1 MPNFT
6 VRLQDTELVTDFDAI
21 ARQHGLSRNAFI
33 ELLIHETVA
42 DGVIPRL
49 IGEGYQA
56 TTESQ
61 GVVTLIKQAG
71 FVAGGRKNLT
81 PAEENAYQAAFA
93 LVDQGNN
100 WLHAREMLEEAG
112 FTVSFIRED
121 TPVRATNS
129 DK

>member
-6 VRLQDTELVTDFDAI
+6 VRLQDTDLVTDFDTI

-33 ELLIHETVA
+33 ELLIHETVS
-42 DGVIPRL
+42 DGVLPRL
-49 IGEGYQA
+49 LGEGYQA
-56 TTESQ
+56 ITGGQ

-81 PAEENAYQAAFA
+81 PAEETAYQSAFA

-100 WLHAREMLEEAG
+100 WLHARQILEQVG

-121 TPVRATNS
+121 TTVRQQQ
-129 DK
+129 